1 MQADIDSGRPKSFY
15 KELLDEMKVELAEK
29 DRAYT
34 EATSEYQPIDFDT
47 ADTQVIQSELRRLIE
62 TMDAEVQNPEM
73 LNRIV
78 SKYVPK
84 ILIQR
89 ETKTVHITF
98 HIKQENIVLY
108 QKAQL

>member
-1 MQADIDSGRPKSFY
+1 
-15 KELLDEMKVELAEK
+15 
-29 DRAYT
+29 
-34 EATSEYQPIDFDT
+34 
-47 ADTQVIQSELRRLIE
+47 VIQSELRRLIE
-62 TMDAEVQNPEM
+62 TLDAEVQNPEM

-98 HIKQENIVLY
+98 HIKQDNIVVLY
-108 QKAQL
+108 QKDLNADWNMASQQ